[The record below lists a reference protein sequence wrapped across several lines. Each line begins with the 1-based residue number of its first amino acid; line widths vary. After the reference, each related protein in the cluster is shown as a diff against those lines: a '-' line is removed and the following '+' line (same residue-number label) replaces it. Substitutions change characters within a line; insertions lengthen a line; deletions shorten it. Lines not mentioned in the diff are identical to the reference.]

1 MNLNKS
7 ESEADTLDKVRQASF
22 FFCHTYFCLANN
34 KLLPKMN
41 LNKSESEADSDFIM
55 ALCHLNT
62 FISFPR

>member
-7 ESEADTLDKVRQASF
+7 ESEADTLSAKLDKLV
-22 FFCHTYFCLANN
+22 FFCQTYFCLANN

-41 LNKSESEADSDFIM
+41 LNKSESEADSGFIM